1 MREWF
6 LLFALAAPLAALPGQ
21 AARWGEW
28 SWVGLCLGGAVLA
41 GVSVCWERNGDYA
54 EALEEATGKVG
65 GILYYI
71 WCVLLAALT
80 AGTAVDA
87 LSRTDEAMLNKWGMA
102 LALAAVAAYVLG
114 KGTGGVLRWGKVMG
128 AGCIFIIVGF
138 LILGLWP
145 GRWEFGEMDG
155 AEWRGLGSAGD
166 LLAAGSLGALGGF
179 LPQKKD
185 RGVWR
190 WRVGWWALAVGVC
203 AVTFGALGTRVAAK
217 AELPFF
223 LALQGLGKFGAFQRL
238 EAVGTAVWS
247 LGYLALMLLC
257 GVSMERLRPGRWNRW
272 VLAGAAALGGVALSN
287 EAVREFGAVLYGM
300 NLLFGAVG
308 PAGVAIWRKTRAGKP
323 GNTRVFGE
331 ERKK

>member
-1 MREWF
+1 MRDWF

-28 SWVGLCLGGAVLA
+28 SWAGLLLGGAALG
-41 GVSVCWERNGDYA
+41 GVSVCWNQNGDYA
-54 EALEEATGKVG
+54 EALEEVTGKVG
-65 GILYYI
+65 GILHYI
-71 WCVLLAALT
+71 WCVALAALT

-87 LSRTDEAMLNKWGMA
+87 LSRTDEPMLSKWAMA

-114 KGTGGVLRWGKVMG
+114 KGTDGVLRWGKVMG
-128 AGCIFIIVGF
+128 AGCILIIVGF

-145 GRWEFGEMDG
+145 GRWNLGEMSDV
-155 AEWRGLGSAGD
+155 ELRGLGSAWD
-166 LLAAGSLGALGGF
+166 LLAAGSLGVLDGF
-179 LPQKKD
+179 LPQKKES
-185 RGVWR
+185 GAWR

-203 AVTFGALGTRVAAK
+203 AVTFGALGTQVAAR

-257 GVSMERLRPGRWNRW
+257 GVSMERLRPGRRNRW
-272 VLAGAAALGGVALSN
+272 VLAGAAALGGAALSN
-287 EAVREFGAVLYGM
+287 EVTREFGAVLYGM
-300 NLLFGAVG
+300 NLIFGVG
-308 PAGVAIWRKTRAGKP
+308 APAAVAIWRRKRARKP
-323 GNTRVFGE
+323 GIAGGLRE